1 MRAMHQQR
9 WLRLTTVWIVA
20 VACVE
25 LAVVLHARGAEPLSY
40 SIDARIDLD
49 RRAIEGAL
57 HCDVSIAEGEDHIRL
72 WLLPD
77 RNAVEPSYL
86 DERNARWIYPG
97 EPDLGSMDVWSV
109 RIEDQEVESALDRDG
124 IGGAGGR
131 DFRGADLIVRVPP
144 GPARRVDL
152 RLRFRIRLPER
163 FGRLGV
169 IDDRL
174 SLNAPWYP
182 IVIGDDGGWSHS
194 VPQRVRVATTEPLD
208 MVIAGREAR
217 PGRTVEFRGPYAPV
231 FAAPELY
238 RSARRIGDRTLVVV
252 SADRLWEPPPADAEG
267 LEALHDVIEMDRV
280 GLLEE
285 ATTDVLETLDGIGF
299 ERPDGAIVA
308 VLVPSRTE
316 LAATAPGTLLLS
328 DRIYEIFPLDI
339 VEDFHQRAVRRA
351 LFRLLAGPLAS
362 RIEPVIDRPWAVDL
376 RAAFLTDVD
385 DARRHGHARTP
396 EELVGFASFHPAV
409 DQLLYAPQV
418 AFIDTFFGSVVEPDP
433 YRDDPARA
441 RAPIARGRQILET
454 IRDNAGEEGFEAF
467 TGELLASRVSSRAAL
482 EDTNPTL
489 APRLDEWLV
498 APGTELN
505 YRLGEVES
513 TASGAGYRHRVEV
526 FREGSERRERVEV
539 EIEDDDDHLETAVW
553 DAEGERGEVTIETAA
568 ELDDV
573 LVDPRGRLAESP
585 RVADGHPRGDNAS
598 SQPWRLPLLRGFG
611 LNLLLSE
618 ADFAGFID
626 FALRRRYE
634 LDESIAATLAINP
647 AAYSVSLR
655 YIWGVGPARHTNSR
669 IGAISAGLSA
679 ARIREGF
686 VEDAIGGWRVSLLGS
701 AGWDEK
707 AFRED
712 PRSGSA
718 LSVNGR
724 VGLVVRDD
732 DELAV
737 SGSVGSRG
745 SILIPLGLR
754 NTLLLL
760 GDVGWTFG
768 ESLPGENQALGG
780 RFALRGF
787 ETGEL
792 VGAFGAYAVAEHRW
806 TVLSDLAINIVHLA
820 WLREVQLAV
829 FLGGGIVADSIDG
842 SRTLLGAE
850 AGAGIRFHYEY
861 GGIQPGVLA
870 VDIGVPLTRKLNE
883 PGTDG
888 DFANERIPF
897 GIHASFDQ
905 YF

>member
-1 MRAMHQQR
+1 MRAMLQQR
-9 WLRLTTVWIVA
+9 LRRPGPVWIVA
-20 VACVE
+20 LVCVE
-25 LAVVLHARGAEPLSY
+25 IVVSRARAAEPISY

-49 RRAIEGAL
+49 RHTITGAL
-57 HCDVSIAEGEDHIRL
+57 HCDVAIAEGEDHVRL

-77 RNAVEPSYL
+77 RNSVVPSYV

-97 EPDLGSMDVWSV
+97 EESLGAIEVTDV
-109 RIEDQEVESALDRDG
+109 RIEDVEAESSIDRGEV
-124 IGGAGGR
+124 GGSEGR
-131 DFRGADLIVRVPP
+131 DFRGADLVVRVEP

-152 RLRFRIRLPER
+152 RLRFRIDLPAR

-182 IVIGDDGGWSHS
+182 IVIGDDGAWSFS
-194 VPQRVRVATTEPLD
+194 VPQRIRLTTAEPLD
-208 MVIAGREAR
+208 LVVAGREAR
-217 PGRTVEFRGPYAPV
+217 SGRTIELRGPYAPV
-231 FAAPELY
+231 FAAPVLY
-238 RSARRIGDRTLVVV
+238 RTARRVGDKTLVVV
-252 SADRLWEPPPADAEG
+252 SADELWEPPPANAQG
-267 LEALHDVIEMDRV
+267 LEALHDVVEVDRV
-280 GLLEE
+280 GLLAE
-285 ATTDVLETLDGIGF
+285 ATAHVLETLDEIDVAVPG
-299 ERPDGAIVA
+299 GAIVA

-328 DRIYEIFPLDI
+328 DRVYEIFPLDI
-339 VEDFHQRAVRRA
+339 VEEFHQRAVQRA
-351 LFRLLAGPLAS
+351 LFRLLSGPLAS
-362 RIEPVIDRPWAVDL
+362 RVEPVADRPWAVDL

-409 DQLLYAPQV
+409 DQLLNAPQV

-441 RAPIARGRQILET
+441 RRPIARGRQILET
-454 IRDNAGEEGFEAF
+454 VRDNATEDGFERF
-467 TGELLASRVSSRAAL
+467 TRELLGARVAARAAIG
-482 EDTNPTL
+482 D
-489 APRLDEWLV
+489 AGDDFAGRLDEWLA

-505 YRLGEVES
+505 YRLGEYES
-513 TASGAGYRHRVEV
+513 TRVDGGYRHRVEV

-539 EIEDDDDHLETAVW
+539 MIEDDDDVVETPVW
-553 DAEGERGEVTIETAA
+553 DDAGSRGEVSVETAA

-573 LVDPRGRLAESP
+573 LIDPRGRLAESG

-626 FALRRRYE
+626 FALRRRFE
-634 LDESIAATLAINP
+634 LDESIAATASISP
-647 AAYSVSLR
+647 AAYGLSLR
-655 YIWGVGPARHTNSR
+655 YIWGIGPMRHTNSR
-669 IGAISAGLSA
+669 IGYASAGISGTRL
-679 ARIREGF
+679 REGF
-686 VEDAIGGWRVSLLGS
+686 VEDAIGGWRVSVLGS
-701 AGWDEK
+701 AGWDER

-718 LSVNGR
+718 VSTSAR

-732 DELAV
+732 NTYAV
-737 SGSVGSRG
+737 SGSLGARG
-745 SILIPLGLR
+745 SIMVPLGLR
-754 NTLLLL
+754 NTILLLA
-760 GDVGWTFG
+760 DVGWTFG
-768 ESLPGENQALGG
+768 EALPGENQALGG

-792 VGAFGAYAVAEHRW
+792 VGTFGAYAVAEHRW
-806 TVLSDLAINIVHLA
+806 TVFNDLAINVLHLA
-820 WLREVQLAV
+820 WLREFQLAL
-829 FLGGGIVADSIDG
+829 FLGGGVIVDSIDG
-842 SRTLLGAE
+842 SRTLLAGE
-850 AGAGIRFHYEY
+850 AGVGVRFHYEY
-861 GGIQPGVLA
+861 GGIQPGILA
-870 VDIGVPLTRKLNE
+870 IDVGFPLTRQLNE

-888 DFANERIPF
+888 RFANERLPF
-897 GIHASFDQ
+897 GLHASFDQ